1 MILSSVREVLW
12 KRSVGVLK
20 INKRTPPP
28 EFVGAAVRAK
38 YTYYRALPGKKTPYD
53 LLESKAKE
61 ALGKALATEQG
72 HLCVYCMSRIGDHDM
87 KIEHLYPRHDEM
99 GKGAELSVEYT
110 NLFASCRGG
119 EGEPK
124 RLQTCDTHK
133 GNAIIYYKLDIEN
146 PIIRINTA
154 FKGCSSLEKISV
166 LPRIYHN

>member
-1 MILSSVREVLW
+1 M
-12 KRSVGVLK
+12 LK

-110 NLFASCRGG
+110 N
-119 EGEPK
+119 
-124 RLQTCDTHK
+124 
-133 GNAIIYYKLDIEN
+133 
-146 PIIRINTA
+146 
-154 FKGCSSLEKISV
+154 
-166 LPRIYHN
+166 

>member
-61 ALGKALATEQG
+61 AKGVSYGAGASV
-72 HLCVYCMSRIGDHDM
+72 CVLHV
-87 KIEHLYPRHDEM
+87 
-99 GKGAELSVEYT
+99 A
-110 NLFASCRGG
+110 NW
-119 EGEPK
+119 
-124 RLQTCDTHK
+124 
-133 GNAIIYYKLDIEN
+133 
-146 PIIRINTA
+146 
-154 FKGCSSLEKISV
+154 
-166 LPRIYHN
+166 